1 MARIA
6 IIGAGGV
13 IFAQNFIK
21 DILLDETLRSNT
33 EVVLMDIDRER
44 LEVALKFGEIISKKL
59 NVEFNPVA
67 TTDLREALERV
78 NVETPTPIEAMNV
91 LYQLKQ
97 ML

>member
-67 TTDLREALERV
+67 TTDLREALKGA
-78 NVETPTPIEAMNV
+78 PIPWGPAV
-91 LYQLKQ
+91 SSADSAR
-97 ML
+97 